1 MELVGKAFSIA
12 LVITLSMGFLLIPWL
27 KRLKFGQNIR
37 SDGPSRH
44 LQKAGTPT
52 MGGIIFL
59 IGISAAVLFVAPQRV
74 DALVVLVLT
83 LGYGLIGF
91 LDDYIKIVFKRSL
104 GLKAREKLLGQIILA
119 LLLAIGVV
127 FWLDTGTALV
137 VPFSGFFIA
146 GGIQLE
152 MGWWLFLAFTLVVMV
167 GTANAVNLTD
177 GLDGLASGAS
187 FVVAL
192 AMMFLSLQAGK
203 EGVAVV
209 MAAMSGGCLGFLYFN
224 RYPAKVFMGD
234 TGSLALGGGLAAA
247 AVVTRSE
254 LFLVLIG
261 GIFVL
266 EALSVIIQVISF
278 QTTGRRVFRM
288 SPLHHHF
295 ELGGWSENRVV
306 LTFWLVTILLGAIGL
321 LGLYRL
327 GSP

>member
-1 MELVGKAFSIA
+1 MEFLGKAFAIA
-12 LVITLSMGFLLIPWL
+12 LVVTLAMGLLLIPWL

-59 IGISAAVLFVAPQRV
+59 AGIFVAVLLIAPERV
-74 DALVVLVLT
+74 DALVVLAIT

-91 LDDYIKIVFKRSL
+91 LDDYIKIVLRRSL
-104 GLKAREKLLGQIILA
+104 GLRAREKLLGQIILA
-119 LLLAIGVV
+119 VLLAYGVV
-127 FWLDTGTALV
+127 FWWDRGTALV
-137 VPFSGFFIA
+137 LPFSGYFMS

-152 MGWWLFLAFTLVVMV
+152 LGWWPFLAFTLLVVV

-177 GLDGLASGAS
+177 GLDGLAAGTSLLA
-187 FVVAL
+187 AA
-192 AMMFLSLQAGK
+192 AMMLIALK
-203 EGVAVV
+203 VDKYGVAAV
-209 MAAMSGGCLGFLYFN
+209 MAALSGGCLGFLFYN
-224 RYPAKVFMGD
+224 RHPARVFMGD
-234 TGSLALGGGLAAA
+234 TGSLALGGGLGAA

-254 LFLVLIG
+254 LFFVIIG
-261 GIFVL
+261 GIFVV
-266 EALSVIIQVISF
+266 EVLSVIIQVISF
-278 QTTGRRVFRM
+278 QTTGRRIFRM

-306 LTFWLVTILLGAIGL
+306 LTFWVITLLLGITGL
-321 LGLYRL
+321 AGLYRL